1 MQDISDPAIEVPATD
16 HLAWFRDARFG
27 LFMHWG
33 SYTIKGFEAS
43 WPLVYGDI
51 SYTEYDALADQFNPQ
66 RYDPAA
72 WAALAKAAG
81 VRYAVL
87 TSKHHDGYAL
97 YDTHLNDYSAPQ
109 RAAGRDL
116 LTPYVEAF
124 RAAGIKVGFYFS
136 LCDWHHPD
144 YPAQNTAGGEFS
156 NRPAAAL
163 PPGVPTNIA
172 ADPARWER
180 YLEFMHGQVRELCT
194 RFGTIDLLWFD
205 GHWEHTPEEWRARKL
220 VEMIR
225 SLQPAIVIN
234 DRLADRMLGDY
245 ATPEQNVPVQAPD
258 RMWETCMTINET
270 WAYNPRDRAFKSS
283 AEIIATLIET
293 TSKGG
298 NLLFNVGPSA
308 NGEILPE
315 FGSRLG
321 VIGAWLARN
330 GEAIYG
336 AGPGLPA
343 GAYYGPST
351 GKQDAIYLHVL
362 GQPAEGAIRVR
373 GMARRVERATV
384 LGTGA
389 PLEFDQHGGHLEGGL
404 LRLTLPSMYLE
415 PLATVIKLH
424 LAPAG
429 H

>member
-1 MQDISDPAIEVPATD
+1 MHALNDPATETPPAD

-33 SYTIKGFEAS
+33 SYAIKGFEAS
-43 WPLVYGDI
+43 WPLVFGDI
-51 SYTEYDALADQFNPQ
+51 SYAEYEALAGRFNPQ
-66 RYDPAA
+66 RYDPVA

-97 YDTHLNDYSAPQ
+97 YDTQLSDYSAP
-109 RAAGRDL
+109 RSAAGRDL
-116 LTPYVEAF
+116 LAPYVEAF

-144 YPAQNTAGGEFS
+144 YPVKNAETGMFS
-156 NRPAAAL
+156 ERPPGAL
-163 PPGVPTNIA
+163 PPGVPASIVA
-172 ADPARWER
+172 EPARWER
-180 YLEFMHGQVRELCT
+180 YLAFMHGQVRELCT
-194 RFGTIDLLWFD
+194 RFGKIDLLWFD
-205 GHWEHTPEEWRARKL
+205 GQWEHTAEEWRAGEL
-220 VEMIR
+220 VRMIR
-225 SLQPAIVIN
+225 ELQPEIVIN

-245 ATPEQNVPVQAPD
+245 ATPEQNVPVEAPD

-283 AEIIATLIET
+283 AEIIATLAET

-298 NLLFNVGPSA
+298 NLLLNVGPSA
-308 NGEILPE
+308 DGEILPE
-315 FGSRLG
+315 FSSRLE

-330 GEAIYG
+330 GESIYG
-336 AGPGLPA
+336 AGPGLLP

-373 GMARRVERATV
+373 GLGRRVVRASV

-389 PLEFDQHGGHLEGGL
+389 LLEFDQHGGNLEAGL
-404 LRLTLPSMYLE
+404 LRLFLPRANLE
-415 PLATVIKLH
+415 PLVTVIKLQ

-429 H
+429 K